1 MFVIIFLG
9 GKLLNNDKD
18 YRVPIY
24 CPICKKRLF
33 DILTPSEGIIEIKCP
48 KCKQI
53 IVVNLKTKQRTVE

>member
-1 MFVIIFLG
+1 M
-9 GKLLNNDKD
+9 NNDKD